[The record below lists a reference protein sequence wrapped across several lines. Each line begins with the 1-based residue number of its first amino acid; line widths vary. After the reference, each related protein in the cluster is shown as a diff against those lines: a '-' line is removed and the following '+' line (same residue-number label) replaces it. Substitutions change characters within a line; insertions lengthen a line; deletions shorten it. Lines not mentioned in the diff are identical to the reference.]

1 MTVLLCLVL
10 SVFVTLSPQMWQ
22 KHDRVPPLLVPPPRH
37 RHFDHP
43 GLIPANN
50 CRLQEQSSL
59 IRQKDSSKCYTLT
72 VGLVRDLS
80 AACSAAELF
89 RSNTPHAKSS
99 STAGPW
105 DCLKHQELKVNRG
118 ARRCR
123 PTPTTCQ
130 HNALVELHDGS
141 LRGNIQVFVCRCHL
155 GNEMLQ
161 PGEQNAGLHWN
172 YGWFLRLVLA
182 IVQLQRPF
190 CAMDCPSPTT
200 VGNTEESV

>member
-1 MTVLLCLVL
+1 MTVLLCMVL

-80 AACSAAELF
+80 AACSAVELF

-105 DCLKHQELKVNRG
+105 DCLKHQELKVIRG
-118 ARRCR
+118 QGA
-123 PTPTTCQ
+123 
-130 HNALVELHDGS
+130 
-141 LRGNIQVFVCRCHL
+141 
-155 GNEMLQ
+155 
-161 PGEQNAGLHWN
+161 AGLHLQHVN
-172 YGWFLRLVLA
+172 TTHSSSSMMAPSGETSKSLFADA
-182 IVQLQRPF
+182 IWGMKCCSL
-190 CAMDCPSPTT
+190 
-200 VGNTEESV
+200 ESRMLGSTGIMAGF